1 MKMTQASLP
10 GPVHRQ
16 PRPSSPWPLLITLG
30 PSRTQDLVLPS
41 HQPFEVI
48 ILISVLSCMDTRG
61 MKRTPSA
68 TQLTGPHTQPGSP
81 GFRDPALLFPEPL
94 PVSLDQLATEDA
106 LPETAF
112 GRQHR
117 MEVSG
122 MCALIIPCLTLPG
135 PFLRADERG
144 WTLAVPSGLRGQD

>member
-1 MKMTQASLP
+1 MK
-10 GPVHRQ
+10 G
-16 PRPSSPWPLLITLG
+16 
-30 PSRTQDLVLPS
+30 
-41 HQPFEVI
+41 
-48 ILISVLSCMDTRG
+48 
-61 MKRTPSA
+61 TPSA
-68 TQLTGPHTQPGSP
+68 TQLTGPHTQAGSP

-94 PVSLDQLATEDA
+94 PVSLDPLALATEDA

-122 MCALIIPCLTLPG
+122 MCALIIPRLTLPG

-144 WTLAVPSGLRGQD
+144 WTLAVPSGLWGQD